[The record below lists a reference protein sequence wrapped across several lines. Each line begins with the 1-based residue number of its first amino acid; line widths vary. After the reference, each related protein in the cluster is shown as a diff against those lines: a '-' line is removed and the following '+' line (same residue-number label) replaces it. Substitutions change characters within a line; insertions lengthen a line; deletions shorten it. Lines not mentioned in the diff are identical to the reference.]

1 MAEPVLTV
9 AEMRAAE
16 DAACA
21 SGASAWEL
29 MQRAGEG
36 AAQWVAR
43 AAAGRAVT
51 VLCGPGNNGGD
62 GYVIAEALRRQGNAV
77 NVIAPC
83 EPATDTARMARSHYA
98 GAMAP
103 NEGRFGSVVVDCL
116 FGYGL
121 SRKIDGAFH
130 NLLEKLV
137 TDDCFKVAIDV
148 PSAIESDTAAALGP
162 LPQYD
167 LAIALGAWKRAHWL
181 MPACVSMGTLRLV
194 DIGLDMTDASAHVSA
209 RPRMAAPAPTSHK
222 YLRGMLAIVAG
233 DMPGATMLSAEA
245 AIRAGAGYVK
255 LVDEKTAS
263 ATPTDIVCSDIHALL
278 DKRTAAILVGPG
290 LGRDDAARA
299 KLAAVLESRKP
310 CVLDADA
317 LHLLYLDMLEGCD
330 VTKLVVTPHEG
341 ELSKLCRTFGV
352 TANRKIDQA
361 QRLHDVTGLTVLA
374 KGPDTILISRQGLR
388 FFPRGSSWLSV
399 AGAGDVLAGI
409 VASRIANHG
418 DTARAADESVWLH
431 HEAARIAGPAFTAGQ
446 LAQAVKSAMASFL

>member
-1 MAEPVLTV
+1 
-9 AEMRAAE
+9 
-16 DAACA
+16 
-21 SGASAWEL
+21 
-29 MQRAGEG
+29 
-36 AAQWVAR
+36 
-43 AAAGRAVT
+43 
-51 VLCGPGNNGGD
+51 
-62 GYVIAEALRRQGNAV
+62 
-77 NVIAPC
+77 
-83 EPATDTARMARSHYA
+83 MARSRYA

-121 SRKIDGAFH
+121 SRKIDGEIH
-130 NLLEKLV
+130 TLLEKLV
-137 TDDCFKVAIDV
+137 TEDYLKIAIDV
-148 PSAIESDTAAALGP
+148 PSAIESDTAAALGL
-162 LPQYD
+162 LPEYD
-167 LAIALGAWKRAHWL
+167 LTIALGAWKRAHWL
-181 MPACVSMGTLRLV
+181 TPACVSMGTLRLL
-194 DIGLDMTDASAHVSA
+194 DIGLDMNDASAHVSA
-209 RPRMAAPAPTSHK
+209 RPRMAVPAPTSHK

-255 LVDEKTAS
+255 LVGGKAAS
-263 ATPTDIVCSDIHALL
+263 ATPTDIVCSDLNALL

-290 LGRDDAARA
+290 MGRDDAARA
-299 KLAAVLESRKP
+299 KLTAALESRKP
-310 CVLDADA
+310 CVMDADA

-352 TANRKIDQA
+352 TADRKIDQA

-374 KGPDTILISRQGLR
+374 KGPDTILVSRQGLR

-399 AGAGDVLAGI
+399 AGTGDVLAGI
-409 VASRIANHG
+409 VASRLANHG
-418 DTARAADESVWLH
+418 DPARAAEEGVWLH